1 MMDTEHQSSCI
12 GRKMKKKLIENKNR
26 LRFLNMET
34 SEQKY
39 SQNCNRDSAVSKIG
53 DMETKGYM

>member
-1 MMDTEHQSSCI
+1 
-12 GRKMKKKLIENKNR
+12 
-26 LRFLNMET
+26 MET